1 MYAGNADLDIDRGA
15 PSGRV
20 KGDYGPNLYNF
31 INATLVWRF

>member
-1 MYAGNADLDIDRGA
+1 MYAGNANLDA
-15 PSGRV
+15 LSGRV